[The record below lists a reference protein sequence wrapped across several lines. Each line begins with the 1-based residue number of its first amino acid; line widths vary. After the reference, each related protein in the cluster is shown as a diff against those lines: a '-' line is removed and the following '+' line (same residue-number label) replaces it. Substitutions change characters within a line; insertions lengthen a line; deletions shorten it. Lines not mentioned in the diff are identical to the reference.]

1 MVSVLRVP
9 WVSIIV
15 MASGFLHLYAIVDWL
30 AGTNGLDIMRW
41 CKTQIPVFS
50 TVFKSCSVEWG
61 LNTGMG
67 DCHGFLVSSIVV
79 TI

>member
-1 MVSVLRVP
+1 M
-9 WVSIIV
+9 
-15 MASGFLHLYAIVDWL
+15 DWL
-30 AGTNGLDIMRW
+30 AGTNGLDIMRL

-67 DCHGFLVSSIVV
+67 DRHGLLVNSIVV